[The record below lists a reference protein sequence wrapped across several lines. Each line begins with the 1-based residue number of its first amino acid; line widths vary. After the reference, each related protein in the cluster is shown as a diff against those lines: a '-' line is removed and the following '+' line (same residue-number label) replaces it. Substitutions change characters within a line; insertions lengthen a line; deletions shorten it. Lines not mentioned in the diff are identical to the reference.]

1 MNNFSARFTTGSGNT
16 GDVEPIIACSKLWI
30 CAENGR
36 KVVGCLAISSKS
48 ACRTI
53 SRNGL
58 FALSFL
64 VGSEDGLTD
73 IRFKADVIKPGSDGV
88 VISRTSV
95 GYW

>member
-1 MNNFSARFTTGSGNT
+1 M
-16 GDVEPIIACSKLWI
+16 IACSKLCI

-36 KVVGCLAISSKS
+36 KVVGCLAISSKR
-48 ACRTI
+48 ACKTV
-53 SRNGL
+53 SKKGV
-58 FALSFL
+58 FGLSFL

-73 IRFKADVIKPGSDGV
+73 TRFKMEVMKPGSDGV